1 MIIIVMNKVGRKK
14 SIEELSRVVSGTYND
29 TRRCYHLIGF
39 ADERGDFSA
48 TTIKCRNDFKTIF
61 KMLNMYGN
69 FTDDDARLVEHL
81 GVGNYKSWGTDKCM
95 IIRVA

>member
-1 MIIIVMNKVGRKK
+1 
-14 SIEELSRVVSGTYND
+14 
-29 TRRCYHLIGF
+29 
-39 ADERGDFSA
+39 
-48 TTIKCRNDFKTIF
+48 
-61 KMLNMYGN
+61 MYGN